1 MHNQKKNLGQTQT
14 PESPIGNAG
23 AERSLGISAN
33 SIVSTA
39 QAQSSS

>member
-23 AERSLGISAN
+23 AEQLWGSLQ
-33 SIVSTA
+33 TL
-39 QAQSSS
+39 